1 MNNTN
6 SNETSSGKEPHLE
19 DLWQFAGQGL
29 RASDF
34 NTAMVHFYRGEV
46 TRSNT
51 WRKRLD
57 ITTNWAVI
65 TTGAAL
71 TFTFGTIDNTHLVI
85 IADTLLVLFFLFI
98 EARRYRYYE
107 LWTYRIRLM
116 ETEFYSGLL
125 SPPFVPSSD
134 WADKI
139 VASLRNPTFP
149 IGLAEAF
156 GRRYRRNYAPIFLI
170 LALGWVVKIVTHP
183 TPASSPID
191 FVQRAQ
197 VAGLSGWM
205 VILIGIFVHA
215 TLMLIGL
222 LTFSLHKSPGEVF
235 DPSELTWKD
244 RLGRLFRLAAWETLE
259 VELPRFPLR
268 IRARS
273 TEQLVYVITDSD
285 EAISAAVFKELG
297 RGVTRLEGMG
307 MYTGKPHHVLLC
319 VYDSDQAQAFKRIVK
334 RVDPEA
340 FVIVTDARDVRGS
353 GFRPLEA

>member
-51 WRKRLD
+51 WRNRLD

-116 ETEFYSGLL
+116 ETHYYAGLL
-125 SPPFVPSSD
+125 SPPFVPGSD
-134 WADKI
+134 WANKI
-139 VASLRNPTFP
+139 VESLQNPTFP

-156 GRRYRRNYAPIFLI
+156 GRRYRRNYAPIFFI
-170 LALGWVVKIVTHP
+170 LALSWIVKIAIHP
-183 TPASSPID
+183 TPVDNLAD
-191 FVQRAQ
+191 FIQRAEIGG
-197 VAGLSGWM
+197 VSGWT
-205 VILIGIFVHA
+205 VFLTGVLIHVA
-215 TLMLIGL
+215 LVLIGL

-235 DPSELTWKD
+235 DSSELTWKD

-259 VELPRFPLR
+259 VDLPSLPLR
-268 IRARS
+268 FRAKS
-273 TEQLVYVITDSD
+273 HEQLVYVITDND
-285 EAISAAVFKELG
+285 EAISSAVFTELG
-297 RGVTRLEGMG
+297 HGVTRLEGTG
-307 MYTGKPHHVLLC
+307 MYTGKRHHVLLC
-319 VYDSDQAQAFKRIVK
+319 VYNSQQAQVFKQIVK
-334 RVDPEA
+334 RADPQA

-353 GFRPLEA
+353 GFRPLEV

>member
-1 MNNTN
+1 MNDND
-6 SNETSSGKEPHLE
+6 SQETTSEKKLHLE

-34 NTAMVHFYRGEV
+34 NTAMVHFYRGEI

-51 WRKRLD
+51 WRNRLD

-116 ETEFYSGLL
+116 ETEFYAGLL
-125 SPPFVPSSD
+125 SPPFVPGSD
-134 WADKI
+134 WANKI
-139 VASLRNPTFP
+139 VESLRNPTFP

-170 LALGWVVKIVTHP
+170 LALGWVIKIVIHP
-183 TPASSPID
+183 TPVYSLTDI
-191 FVQRAQ
+191 VHRAEIGG
-197 VAGLSGWM
+197 VSGWA
-205 VILIGIFVHA
+205 VILTGLLVHTA
-215 TLMLIGL
+215 LMLVGL

-235 DPSELTWKD
+235 DSSELTWKD

-259 VELPRFPLR
+259 IDLPHMPLHFR
-268 IRARS
+268 TKRH
-273 TEQLVYVITDSD
+273 EQLVYVITDND

-297 RGVTRLEGMG
+297 HGVTRLEGTG

-319 VYDSDQAQAFKRIVK
+319 VYDSHQAQVFKQIIK
-334 RVDPEA
+334 RVDPQA
-340 FVIVTDARDVRGS
+340 FVIVTDAREVHGS

>member
-1 MNNTN
+1 MNHTN
-6 SNETSSGKEPHLE
+6 SQTTETKEAAHLE
-19 DLWQFAGQGL
+19 GLWQFAGQGL

-34 NTAMVHFYRGEV
+34 NTAMVHFYRAEV
-46 TRSNT
+46 ARSNT

-71 TFTFGTIDNTHLVI
+71 TFTFGTIDNTHLII

-107 LWTYRIRLM
+107 LWTYRVRLM
-116 ETEFYSGLL
+116 ETQFYAGLL
-125 SPPFVPSSD
+125 SPPFVPGSD

-170 LALGWVVKIVTHP
+170 LALGWVVKIAIHP
-183 TPASSPID
+183 ISVPSLID
-191 FVQRAQ
+191 FIQRAK
-197 VAGLSGWM
+197 VGGISGGA
-205 VILIGIFVHA
+205 VILTGILVHA

-222 LTFSLHKSPGEVF
+222 FTFSLHKSPGEVF
-235 DPSELTWKD
+235 DSSELTWKR

-259 VELPRFPLR
+259 VDLHHLPLR
-268 IRARS
+268 IRAKPH
-273 TEQLVYVITDSD
+273 EQLVYVITDND

-297 RGVTRLEGMG
+297 RGVTRLEGTG
-307 MYTGKPHHVLLC
+307 MYTGKPHYVLLC
-319 VYDSDQAQAFKRIVK
+319 VYYSNQAQLFKQIVR
-334 RVDPEA
+334 RVDPNA
-340 FVIVTDARDVRGS
+340 FVIITDTRDVRGF